1 MYKQIAVN
9 KRKSWFLMSGFLAI
23 YALIAYGLS
32 LVWGPPAAIAVGV
45 IAFIMVLASLFGGD
59 DMAVLAAGGKQVKS
73 KSEAPELWRMVEN
86 LSITAG
92 LQMPRLYISP
102 DPSPNAFAAGRNQN
116 QALICV
122 NKGLLDVLD
131 DQELYGVLAH
141 EMAHIKNLDVKL
153 MTYVA
158 VLAGSIAM
166 IAQIIS
172 YGLWFGGGSRDSNG
186 GGWIGI
192 IVILLTII
200 LAPIAATIIQLSIS
214 RKREYVADAS
224 GAELTRYPQGLA
236 SALNQISGNMIPT
249 DRPEEAIAHMMIAP
263 SMNAR
268 GKDRTLFATHPA
280 TEDRVGRLTEMAGGI
295 SHRHDRAVG
304 SYFTLPWSTG
314 DGSTGGEAPQMQQ
327 DGNFVP
333 LAPESLNTGAILKA
347 EQSASSSSSLQ

>member
-1 MYKQIAVN
+1 MYSQITSN
-9 KRKSWFLMSGFLAI
+9 KRKSWLLMSGFLAI
-23 YALIAYGLS
+23 YALIAYGLY
-32 LVWGPPAAIAVGV
+32 LWVGPIGAFGIGALAIV
-45 IAFIMVLASLFGGD
+45 MVLLSLFGGD
-59 DMAVLAAGGKQVKS
+59 DMAVMAAGGKKIEKKQ
-73 KSEAPELWRMVEN
+73 EAPELWRMVEN

-92 LQMPRLYISP
+92 VPMPRLFISP
-102 DPSPNAFAAGRNQN
+102 DPSPNAFAAGRNPD

-153 MTYVA
+153 MTYAA

-172 YGLWFGGGSRDSNG
+172 YGMFFGGGNRDNNG
-186 GGWIGI
+186 GGWIGL

-200 LAPIAATIIQLSIS
+200 LAPIAATIIQMSIS

-236 SALNQISGNMIPT
+236 SALGQISGNMVPT
-249 DRPEEAIAHMMIAP
+249 ERPEEAIAHMMIAP
-263 SMNAR
+263 SMNAK
-268 GKDRTLFATHPA
+268 GKESSMFATHPA
-280 TEDRVGRLTEMAGGI
+280 TEDRMARLTTMAGGI
-295 SHRHDRAVG
+295 SHRHDREVG
-304 SYFTLPWSTG
+304 TYFTLPWTAG

-327 DGNFVP
+327 AANFVGID
-333 LAPESLNTGAILKA
+333 ESLLNNKHIDDATGA
-347 EQSASSSSSLQ
+347 

>member
-1 MYKQIAVN
+1 MYNQITSN
-9 KRKSWFLMSGFLAI
+9 KRKSWVLMSAFLAI

-32 LVWGPPAAIAVGV
+32 LVWGPPAAAIVAV
-45 IAFIMVLASLFGGD
+45 IAFAMVLLSLFGGD
-59 DMAVLAAGGKQVKS
+59 DMAVLAAGGKQIKK

-92 LQMPRLYISP
+92 VPMPRLYISP
-102 DPSPNAFAAGRNQN
+102 DPSPNAFAAGRNPD

-141 EMAHIKNLDVKL
+141 EMSHIKNLDVKL
-153 MTYVA
+153 MTYAA

-172 YGLWFGGGSRDSNG
+172 YGLWFGGGNRDNNG
-186 GGWIGI
+186 GGWIGL

-200 LAPIAATIIQLSIS
+200 LAPIAATIIQMSIS

-236 SALNQISGNMIPT
+236 SALNQISGNMVPT
-249 DRPEEAIAHMMIAP
+249 ERPEDAIAHMMIAP
-263 SMNAR
+263 QMNAR
-268 GKDRTLFATHPA
+268 GGEKSSLFATHPA
-280 TEDRVGRLTEMAGGI
+280 TEDRVARLTAMAGGI
-295 SHRHDRAVG
+295 SHRHDRVVG
-304 SYFTLPWSTG
+304 SYFTLPWTSG
-314 DGSTGGEAPQMQQ
+314 DGSTGGEAPQMAQAA
-327 DGNFVP
+327 NFVGID
-333 LAPESLNTGAILKA
+333 ESMLNNKSIDKA
-347 EQSASSSSSLQ
+347 EVGS